1 MKNKNAQV
9 TTLILNFMDQN
20 IVVSVRPF
28 KTASDIWRHYL
39 KIYSQINQSR
49 KFDIEFDIAK
59 IN

>member
-1 MKNKNAQV
+1 
-9 TTLILNFMDQN
+9 LNFVDPN

-49 KFDIEFDIAK
+49 KIDIEFDIAK